1 LNVLQDTNNDGNL
14 NCALIATSNDLLLQ
28 IYENLNNQNK
38 IGYGLN
44 LIKKLLFSTT
54 CLKVNSKFLVD
65 PQSLEESSLSNNLQ
79 LTTCYMNVKEFEY
92 LMKKNEKINDIN
104 NKFKIDVNEI

>member
-1 LNVLQDTNNDGNL
+1 LNVLQDINMDGNL
-14 NCALIATSNDLLLQ
+14 NCALIATCNDLLLQ
-28 IYENLNNQNK
+28 VYENLNNQANQNK

-65 PQSLEESSLSNNLQ
+65 P
-79 LTTCYMNVKEFEY
+79 
-92 LMKKNEKINDIN
+92 
-104 NKFKIDVNEI
+104 